1 MNSNTMVKNYILYYK
16 KIVNTIIATL
26 LLLESIR
33 LVFQPCLIS
42 RLAYIN
48 TFVKPNSIEPI
59 IEKRC
64 K

>member
-16 KIVNTIIATL
+16 KIVNTVIAL